1 MHKLN
6 RLKLIGLEVEI
17 GIFSSLI
24 TEGRICQLYYLINE
38 LLEIKIGIKIFLL
51 KFFSLTK
58 FVKIDSATIPKAG
71 ANSKIKIKFVML
83 IIL

>member
-1 MHKLN
+1 
-6 RLKLIGLEVEI
+6 VEI
-17 GIFSSLI
+17 GTFSSLI
-24 TEGRICQLYYLINE
+24 AEGRTCQLYYLNNE
-38 LLEIKIGIKIFLL
+38 LLEIKIGMKIFLP

-58 FVKIDSATIPKAG
+58 FVKIDGFTIPKAG